1 MKLLFRFLVITSS
14 IFVLT
19 ACGTLATKDD
29 RYVVE
34 TEDAKTKVRPQA
46 GTSKAVLA
54 LLSKARQAAMDGELA
69 RSEAF
74 LERALRIE
82 PRNPVLWHYMAKL
95 RLHQGRLKQAVGLA
109 AKSNSLDRNDKTL
122 QADNWRI
129 IAHAKHQQGDT
140 EGAKRA
146 QAKVDA
152 LLNRPLFSLRVS
164 SLPSS

>member
-1 MKLLFRFLVITSS
+1 MKILSRLS
-14 IFVLT
+14 IFIIFISFLS
-19 ACGTLATKDD
+19 ACGTLVTKDD

-34 TEDAKTKVRPQA
+34 TEDGKAKVRPQA

-54 LLSKARQAAMDGELA
+54 LLSMARQAAMDGELT

-95 RLHQGRLKQAVGLA
+95 RLHQGRLKQAAGLA

-129 IAHAKHQQGDT
+129 IAHARHQQGDI

-146 QAKVDA
+146 QEKVDA
-152 LLNRPLFSLRVS
+152 LLSTN
-164 SLPSS
+164 

>member
-1 MKLLFRFLVITSS
+1 MKFKSRLLLVSGCLVI
-14 IFVLT
+14 LT

-34 TEDAKTKVRPQA
+34 TEDTKTKVRPQA

-54 LLSKARQAAMDGELA
+54 LLSSARQAAMDGELTRA
-69 RSEAF
+69 EAF

-95 RLHQGRLKQAVGLA
+95 RLHQGRLKQAAGLA

-129 IAHAKHQQGDT
+129 IAHARHQQGDV

-146 QAKVDA
+146 QEKVDA
-152 LLNRPLFSLRVS
+152 LIS
-164 SLPSS
+164 SN